1 MRHWLSTCQPG
12 EPSQLLQAS
21 SPKMRPN
28 VMLLMRDV
36 MSRYPATLI
45 GCPLLMYG
53 TPDANS
59 NSPASTLGMALPSPA
74 PRHAKPCFDLH
85 FIGWLPCD
93 IQLPV
98 RLPFKPTDYE
108 TDMDWR
114 VPTAYVALFRVHPR
128 NLDVDE
134 IVVPSGWWAEVFMHG
149 IRNDQVGNVR
159 IEGDM
164 LLNYPDALEVAAAMQ
179 AGARG
184 ELLPAIGPFQ
194 NELDWAYELGMVFL
208 ENCRTQFI
216 GSEFGMANLTNK

>member
-1 MRHWLSTCQPG
+1 
-12 EPSQLLQAS
+12 
-21 SPKMRPN
+21 
-28 VMLLMRDV
+28 
-36 MSRYPATLI
+36 
-45 GCPLLMYG
+45 
-53 TPDANS
+53 
-59 NSPASTLGMALPSPA
+59 
-74 PRHAKPCFDLH
+74 
-85 FIGWLPCD
+85 
-93 IQLPV
+93 
-98 RLPFKPTDYE
+98 
-108 TDMDWR
+108 
-114 VPTAYVALFRVHPR
+114 
-128 NLDVDE
+128 
-134 IVVPSGWWAEVFMHG
+134 MHG